1 MKKSYLKYPQRAK
14 KSKRLLVADFI
25 CALATASVLLGAFPS
40 CRTQYIPVPEVH
52 QRDSLV
58 MRVNKYVD
66 SIYIDRSH
74 TEKLIQGFP
83 DTLKTTNGGLSL
95 ISSFRVD
102 TLVVKDSI
110 YVEKVRDREVNDTIR
125 VTLRDSIPYP
135 VEVPKYIR
143 QRNWYD
149 RATSCGFW
157 LLFIGVILYF
167 IFKFFLGKLV

>member
-1 MKKSYLKYPQRAK
+1 MPFIAK
-14 KSKRLLVADFI
+14 TIRKGTVPNRTVLLVLGTLLLLTG
-25 CALATASVLLGAFPS
+25 CAHTRYV
-40 CRTQYIPVPEVH
+40 PVPEVH

-83 DTLKTTNGGLSL
+83 DTLKTTNWGLYL
-95 ISSFRVD
+95 TSSFRVD

-125 VTLRDSIPYP
+125 VTRRDSIPYP

-143 QRNWYD
+143 QRNRYD

-157 LLFIGVILYF
+157 LLLSAILLFLFIRRMAR
-167 IFKFFLGKLV
+167 FL